1 MFLINKLAGFNREI
15 SIKATVDTIAD
26 LLVEDLPLGSSG
38 LRSALPGL
46 LNKCELLMRV
56 GDEYRIQTE
65 ESSAWNDEFL
75 SERSRLANETHRI
88 EAEREDRIRQMFA
101 QMVGKISLTQGVSKQ
116 IRDAHPI
123 FDAQLPNDYEKKI
136 YIWVRDGWKT
146 DENSVRADAR
156 QAGNQSP
163 TIYVFIPKRSAD
175 DLRHYLIEFKAANAT
190 LEKRDVPNT
199 PEGIEARAA
208 METTKQ
214 TAEGKI
220 RDLLED
226 AFSGARV
233 FQSGG
238 NEVVGINLQG
248 TIQESARN
256 STERLFPQF
265 SIADHKDWHLVY
277 ERAKKG
283 SPDALKAI
291 GDEGEPAKNSVCKLI
306 LSFIANGKQGSLIRE
321 NFEASPFGWSGDA
334 IDGGL
339 QALLIGGVI
348 KTNDE
353 NGRVIDPKD
362 LERRAIGKSIF
373 KVESTTVSTPQRI
386 QIRKVFQKANI
397 IATSGQESES
407 VKQFLQFIQELAS
420 RAGGEEPKPSNP
432 DISFINDIRLASGN
446 EQLITIYNLKDTLI
460 EAIDSWSDIA
470 KKIELK
476 WTNWERLLEIINCA
490 GEVAIVHEVI
500 PQIDAIKHQRRLL
513 LEPDLIQP
521 LIATLEN
528 ALRSELTNLAG
539 QYELEFLEE
548 LKKLES
554 DASWNEIERETRD
567 DIIFS
572 CGIVRLEPLSVATFD
587 ELVRT
592 LKKHPISSW
601 NDKINAL
608 KERFLKAREMA
619 AKELEPKTQT
629 ISLPKRTLKST
640 EDIEDWISEVSGL
653 LSESISKGPIVLR

>member
-1 MFLINKLAGFNREI
+1 VFLINKLAGFNREI

-567 DIIFS
+567 YIIFS